1 MEIQNQEQADHEQK
15 NPIPT
20 FQLEFFRVPP
30 QIGMSV
36 WEDLGHLSKDL
47 LCGCEQCA
55 FSTLAWRADR
65 WLQPPST
72 TYTAKVPEAI
82 LGNLPQGKTK
92 FTNKYSNTL
101 Y

>member
-47 LCGCEQCA
+47 LCGCEAMCLLHTCLEGRQMV
-55 FSTLAWRADR
+55 
-65 WLQPPST
+65 
-72 TYTAKVPEAI
+72 TA
-82 LGNLPQGKTK
+82 T
-92 FTNKYSNTL
+92 
-101 Y
+101 